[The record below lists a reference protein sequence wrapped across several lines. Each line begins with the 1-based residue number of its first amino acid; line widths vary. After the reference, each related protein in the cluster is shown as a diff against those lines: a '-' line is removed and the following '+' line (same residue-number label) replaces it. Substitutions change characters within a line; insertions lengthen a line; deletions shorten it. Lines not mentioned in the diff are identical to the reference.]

1 MSERSQERNV
11 NMEEDGM
18 RRSRT
23 IDRALVERAKK
34 QNDTSLKKVFAAS
47 ARDAR
52 TNQGPL
58 GTNLPP
64 NNPKR

>member
-1 MSERSQERNV
+1 
-11 NMEEDGM
+11 M

-34 QNDTSLKKVFAAS
+34 QDDTSLKKVFEAS
-47 ARDAR
+47 SRDAMA
-52 TNQGPL
+52 NQGPL